1 MNATFRQLRLLLA
14 LAEHG
19 SITGAARACHVTQP
33 TVSMQLKELA
43 DSVGLPLYEK
53 IGQRVF
59 LTEAGQALVRTAR
72 AMVEEWSAFEQEILA
87 MQGLHRGKLRVA
99 VVSTAKYF
107 VPRILGAFCARYPEI
122 EIALEVNNRA
132 GIVARLRDNRDDLYI
147 LSRPPSEIE
156 VEQQPFLDN
165 PLVVVAPEKHPL
177 VGGDLVEL
185 ERLADERFILRERGS
200 GTRLATDDH
209 FARVGFQPRVRLELG
224 SNEAIKQ
231 AVAGGMGLS
240 VLSLHALGHL
250 RDEQLAVLP
259 VAGFPIHSN
268 WAIYYPRGK
277 RLSPIADEFLA
288 HLLTSAAQL
297 IPDASQTSDR
307 AAPETARAAIPAGS
321 GR

>member
-53 IGQRVF
+53 IGQRVY
-59 LTEAGQALVRTAR
+59 LTEVGQSLVRTAR
-72 AMVEEWSAFEQEILA
+72 AMVEEWTAFEQEILA

-107 VPRILGAFCARYPEI
+107 VPRILGAFCARHPEI
-122 EIALEVNNRA
+122 EIALEVNNRE

-147 LSRPPSEIE
+147 LSRPPAEIE
-156 VEQQPFLDN
+156 VEQQPFLVN
-165 PLVVVAPEKHPL
+165 PLLVVAPETHPL
-177 VGGDLVEL
+177 ADSPPFDLAQ
-185 ERLADERFILRERGS
+185 LARERFILRERGS
-200 GTRLATDDH
+200 GTRLATDEY
-209 FARVGFQPRVRLELG
+209 FATQSFQPRVRLELG

-231 AVAGGMGLS
+231 AVAGGMGLT
-240 VLSLHALGHL
+240 VLSQHALGHM
-250 RDEQLAVLP
+250 RDEQLVALP

-268 WAIYYPRGK
+268 WAIYYPKGK
-277 RLSPIADEFLA
+277 RLSPIAGEFLA
-288 HLLTSAAQL
+288 HLV
-297 IPDASQTSDR
+297 ASGQALNLNALQTVASL
-307 AAPETARAAIPAGS
+307 
-321 GR
+321 

>member
-19 SITGAARACHVTQP
+19 SITDAAKACHVTQP
-33 TVSMQLKELA
+33 TVSMQLKELSE
-43 DSVGLPLYEK
+43 SVGLPLYEK

-72 AMVEEWSAFEQEILA
+72 AMVEEWAAFEQEILA

-107 VPRILGAFCARYPEI
+107 VPRILGSFCARYPEI
-122 EIALEVNNRA
+122 EISLEVNNRD

-147 LSRPPSEIE
+147 LSRPPAEIE

-165 PLVVVAPEKHPL
+165 PLVVIVPETHPL
-177 VGGDLVEL
+177 LGSGTLTL
-185 ERLADERFILRERGS
+185 ESLCKERFILRERGS
-200 GTRLATDDH
+200 GTRLAIDEYFT
-209 FARVGFQPRVRLELG
+209 RVGFQAQVRLELG

-231 AVAGGMGLS
+231 AVAGGMGIS

-250 RDEQLAVLP
+250 RNEQLSVLP
-259 VAGFPIHSN
+259 VNGFPIHSS
-268 WAIYYPRGK
+268 WSIYYPKGK
-277 RLSPIADEFLA
+277 RLSPIASEFLA
-288 HLLTSAAQL
+288 HLETSVRPL
-297 IPDASQTSDR
+297 RLETSLPDIER
-307 AAPETARAAIPAGS
+307 ELN
-321 GR
+321 